1 MCLHWVCTHTKEHDI
16 SSRLRK
22 VMFLTLVDVMINNRV
37 DDIFYR
43 SVFFVFLHFQL
54 VPIFD
59 SVFERF
65 LLIFFDW
72 RFIVTLFPPFGWG
85 FVITLS
91 FSSLSKMMSLTLTFS
106 IFVYMFNFTGWS
118 NLGATYSVFGLDG
131 RTTRDCDTVSTDHP
145 VISMV
150 TVFLY
155 SFYHFEGTVDDRC

>member
-1 MCLHWVCTHTKEHDI
+1 MRFRDHFIILIVVEN
-16 SSRLRK
+16 
-22 VMFLTLVDVMINNRV
+22 DVFNI
-37 DDIFYR
+37 D
-43 SVFFVFLHFQL
+43 
-54 VPIFD
+54 
-59 SVFERF
+59 
-65 LLIFFDW
+65 
-72 RFIVTLFPPFGWG
+72 
-85 FVITLS
+85 
-91 FSSLSKMMSLTLTFS
+91 FS